1 MSVITRLKSAWNVFA
16 SADSQFNRAPEGPS
30 YGFRPDRFYPSRTST
45 KSYVLPIYN
54 RLAVD
59 AASVTFAHAKV
70 DDEKRFLEEKPTRL
84 NDALTTSANIDQGPQ
99 AFRID
104 AYMTLFEEGSIAI
117 VAVDAEDDPSG
128 GLIDVITI
136 RVGKVVDWSNLQ
148 VKVRLFN
155 ELKQDYEEVWVDKD
169 VTPVVENPFYSIM
182 NEPNSTMRRLVRKLD
197 LLDRYD
203 EKVSSSRLD
212 IIIQLPYTIRG
223 KTRQAMAENRL
234 KSIEDQMTNSKF
246 GIAYSD
252 GQEKIVQ
259 LNRPAE
265 NTLIKEADDLYVQ
278 LLSQLGLTA
287 DILSGVA
294 DEKAMLNY
302 FNRTIGPV
310 VEAVREELYRKFLT
324 KTART
329 QGQTIHKFRDPFA
342 LVPIEQIAEIAD
354 KFTRNEILTSNEMRQ
369 IVGRK
374 PSDDPAANELRNSN
388 MPAQDDSGL
397 EAPAG
402 EGGEISQDAFGEIE
416 AAIEDAFAG
425 LGLDDD
431 DDA

>member
-30 YGFRPDRFYPSRTST
+30 HGFRPDRFYPSRTST

-99 AFRID
+99 ALRID

-197 LLDRYD
+197 LLPVRFRPPADR
-203 EKVSSSRLD
+203 KWMR
-212 IIIQLPYTIRG
+212 
-223 KTRQAMAENRL
+223 
-234 KSIEDQMTNSKF
+234 
-246 GIAYSD
+246 
-252 GQEKIVQ
+252 
-259 LNRPAE
+259 
-265 NTLIKEADDLYVQ
+265 
-278 LLSQLGLTA
+278 
-287 DILSGVA
+287 
-294 DEKAMLNY
+294 
-302 FNRTIGPV
+302 RTPV
-310 VEAVREELYRKFLT
+310 
-324 KTART
+324 KTAVDVPTLRDGKARNDIRCTPYVVQRT
-329 QGQTIHKFRDPFA
+329 A
-342 LVPIEQIAEIAD
+342 
-354 KFTRNEILTSNEMRQ
+354 
-369 IVGRK
+369 
-374 PSDDPAANELRNSN
+374 
-388 MPAQDDSGL
+388 
-397 EAPAG
+397 
-402 EGGEISQDAFGEIE
+402 
-416 AAIEDAFAG
+416 
-425 LGLDDD
+425 
-431 DDA
+431 